1 MEDNAKVLS
10 PEEKRQQQ
18 IEVLKML
25 KEYSP
30 KLINGIKT
38 VANELKGEKLGDTD
52 DFFKDVIT
60 GINWELN
67 AVNACMDFINE
78 DSQLINKEEANN
90 VIVKFSD
97 SVVNKDDKLTS
108 ELLING
114 ILPLIDKFTEIAT
127 IKTA

>member
-1 MEDNAKVLS
+1 MEDNNKVMS

-18 IEVLKML
+18 VDVLKML

-38 VANELKGEKLGDTD
+38 VAQEMQGDKLEDTD
-52 DFFKDVIT
+52 DYLKNVIT

-67 AVNACMDFINE
+67 AINACMDFINE
-78 DSQLINKEEANN
+78 DKPLLNKEEANN
-90 VIVKFSD
+90 VIIKFSD
-97 SVVNKDDKLTS
+97 SVISKNDKMTSDLLT
-108 ELLING
+108 NG
-114 ILPLIDKFTEIAT
+114 ILPLIEKFTEIAT